1 MNFSF
6 MTVSFPVDLETY
18 NEMKVLCEEAHK
30 ADGVHYESIL
40 NLPHAK
46 NHEASGVFILVYND
60 EDDQLVGL
68 ASAIDLIGLN
78 TFEWSVLVSPMYR
91 RIGLGDAIY
100 NVLQE
105 GLEVRGSAGELALM
119 MEGVSCG
126 RAFLEKRGYVYSF
139 SEATLEAHA
148 ERAEIRQ
155 DLIIRPFAS
164 KDTEELIEVFC
175 EAFGDM
181 REEARDLITF
191 NTHTEGLVLWVAV
204 ENEVVV
210 GTVTTRKEGDAQ
222 WITALAVH
230 PKYGGRGIGTALLN
244 SVKQLAFDGGEKH
257 VLLDVELDNNRALVV
272 YEKAGFCKCTQVDY
286 FAFGGK

>member
-18 NEMKVLCEEAHK
+18 NEMKALCQEAYK
-30 ADGVHYESIL
+30 VDGVHYESIL
-40 NLPHAK
+40 NLPHAQ
-46 NHEASGVFILVYND
+46 NYEAIGFFILVYND
-60 EDDQLVGL
+60 EDDRLVGL

-78 TFEWSVLVSPMYR
+78 TFEWSILVSPMYR

-105 GLEVRGSAGELALM
+105 GREARGAAGELALM

-126 RAFLEKRGYVYSF
+126 RAFLEKHGYVYSF

-148 ERAEIRQ
+148 EQVEIRQ
-155 DLIIRPFAS
+155 GLTIRPFAS

-191 NTHTEGLVLWVAV
+191 NTHNEELVLWVAI
-204 ENEVVV
+204 ENDAVV

-222 WITALAVH
+222 WVTVLAVH

-244 SVKQLAFDGGEKH
+244 SVKKLAFDGGEKH
-257 VLLDVELDNNRALVV
+257 VLLDVELDNNRALVI
-272 YEKAGFCKCTQVDY
+272 YEKAGFCKCAQVDY
-286 FAFGGK
+286 FAFSGK

>member
-18 NEMKVLCEEAHK
+18 NEMKTLCEEAHK
-30 ADGVHYESIL
+30 VDGVHYESIL
-40 NLPHAK
+40 NLPQAQ
-46 NHEASGVFILVYND
+46 NYEASGFFILVYND
-60 EDDQLVGL
+60 EDNQLVGL
-68 ASAIDLIGLN
+68 ASAIDLMGLN
-78 TFEWSVLVSPMYR
+78 TFEWSILVSPMYR
-91 RIGLGDAIY
+91 RIGLGDVIY

-105 GLEVRGSAGELALM
+105 GLEVRHSAGELALM

-126 RAFLEKRGYVYSF
+126 RAFIEKRGYVYSF
-139 SEATLEAHA
+139 SEATLEA
-148 ERAEIRQ
+148 RAEQVEKRQ
-155 DLIIRPFAS
+155 GLTIRPFAS

-181 REEARDLITF
+181 REEAQDLITF

-204 ENEVVV
+204 ENDAVV

-230 PKYGGRGIGTALLN
+230 PKYGGQGIGTALLN
-244 SVKQLAFDGGEKH
+244 SVKQLAFNSGEKH
-257 VLLDVELDNNRALVV
+257 VLLDVELENNRALVV
-272 YEKAGFCKCTQVDY
+272 YEKAGFCKCSQVDY